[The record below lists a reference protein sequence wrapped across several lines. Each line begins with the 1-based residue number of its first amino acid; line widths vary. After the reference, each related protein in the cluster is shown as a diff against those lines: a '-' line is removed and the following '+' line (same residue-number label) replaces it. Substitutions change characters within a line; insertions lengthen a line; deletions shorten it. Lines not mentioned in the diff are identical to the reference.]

1 VILVRSLT
9 AAAFAAAIVPAAVGA
24 QSMPMPMASPTPAST
39 ATMMPMPG
47 MSPSMPMRNG
57 TSTPMPAATTM
68 PSTKQG
74 SAVPVVPNPS
84 GPGWP
89 SPVEDNP
96 HFSYLLIDQLEEQSL
111 KGGVTG
117 TRWDATGW
125 TGGDVNRLW
134 FKTEGFSSFSP
145 QYRSA
150 EASVL
155 YGKLIK
161 PFYDFQ
167 AGIRFVPGLG
177 LMPSRTYAVIG
188 LQGLAPYNFD
198 VEPSL
203 FISQNGKVSARFTGS
218 YDIPLT
224 QKLILQPWLETNLA
238 FQQDQA
244 VGIGSGLNDI
254 NLALR
259 LRYEIRREFAPYI
272 GISWQQRFGQTHAFA
287 LRQGPDPVQFPIVAG
302 VRIWF

>member
-1 VILVRSLT
+1 MIFVRSVA
-9 AAAFAAAIVPAAVGA
+9 AAAFVAAIVPTAVSA
-24 QSMPMPMASPTPAST
+24 QSMPSATATPASS
-39 ATMMPMPG
+39 ATMMPMP
-47 MSPSMPMRNG
+47 SMPSNMPMPSG
-57 TSTPMPAATTM
+57 TSMPTPAATAV
-68 PSTKQG
+68 PSTKQ
-74 SAVPVVPNPS
+74 SNAVPIVPNPS

-89 SPVEDNP
+89 TPVEDNP
-96 HFSYLLIDQLEEQSL
+96 HFSYLLIDQLEQQSL

-134 FKTEGFSSFSP
+134 FKTEGFASSSA
-145 QYRSA
+145 QDRQA

-177 LMPSRTYAVIG
+177 LMPSRTYAVVG
-188 LQGLAPYNFD
+188 LQGLAPFNFD

-203 FISQNGKVSARFTGS
+203 FISQSGKISARFTGS

-224 QKLILQPWLETNLA
+224 QRLILQPWLETNLA

-254 NLALR
+254 NLAIR

-272 GISWQQRFGQTHAFA
+272 GISWQQKFGQTHAFA

-302 VRIWF
+302 VRIKF